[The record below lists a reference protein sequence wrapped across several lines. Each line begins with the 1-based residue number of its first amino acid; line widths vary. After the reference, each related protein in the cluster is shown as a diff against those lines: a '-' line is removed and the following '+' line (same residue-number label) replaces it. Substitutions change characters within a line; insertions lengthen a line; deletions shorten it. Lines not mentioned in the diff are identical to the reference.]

1 MRARAL
7 RVRESGSIA
16 LVFRGREMDTKER
29 ENDELTTVK
38 EEAEEEDDEF
48 APAAFTRTSAR
59 GRRACAAGA

>member
-1 MRARAL
+1 
-7 RVRESGSIA
+7 
-16 LVFRGREMDTKER
+16 MDTKER